1 MSDACIDN
9 SDDRNDG
16 AIILEDFST
25 PSQKWRSKNDPV
37 MGGQS
42 HATVVLEPE
51 KGIAIFD
58 GDVVDVPFLGAPGF
72 VTMESYY
79 DDDGSGDSG
88 GSSGRGSG
96 GSEAKKYPDVSTC
109 QAMRLVLRSATIP
122 YGGYRVSFGTRHV
135 PGNRFAFGYKADL
148 DLSSSSEL
156 PSPSLAGIGGS
167 SRAEEAQESQESEEE
182 VSRQAE
188 LITATIPFANFTVR
202 WDDATGDAIVP
213 CYKNTDYCP
222 DLNTLRDMQ
231 TIKIWGEGVAGKVHL
246 EIEQIAAVGCDCSD
260 MDADMND
267 GGVNVGGGTFLIMLM
282 AIGLFGAA
290 AMVGAVV
297 GSVFVRRRFNST
309 SSGRGGYTSIVGAG
323 GDGDDVPTPTG
334 STGTCNTE
342 SETDAESNVEDV
354 EDVDARKNYPGGIY
368 AVADEENEV
377 EKVGTSR
384 RYADI

>member
-1 MSDACIDN
+1 MSDACIEN
-9 SDDRNDG
+9 EG
-16 AIILEDFST
+16 ATILEDFST

-79 DDDGSGDSG
+79 DNGSSG
-88 GSSGRGSG
+88 GSDGSD
-96 GSEAKKYPDVSTC
+96 GSEAEKYPDVSTC
-109 QAMRLVLRSATIP
+109 QAMRLVLRSVIP

-167 SRAEEAQESQESEEE
+167 SRAEEAKESQESEEE

-213 CYKNTDYCP
+213 CSENTDYCP
-222 DLNTLRDMQ
+222 DFNTLRDMQ
-231 TIKIWGEGVAGKVHL
+231 TIKIWGEGVVGRVHL

-267 GGVNVGGGTFLIMLM
+267 GVNVGGGTFLIMLM

-309 SSGRGGYTSIVGAG
+309 GSGRGGYTSIVGAG
-323 GDGDDVPTPTG
+323 SDGDDVPTPTG
-334 STGTCNTE
+334 SIGTCNTE

>member
-148 DLSSSSEL
+148 DLLSSSSSSEL
-156 PSPSLAGIGGS
+156 LSPSLAGIGGS
-167 SRAEEAQESQESEEE
+167 SRAEEAKESQESEEV
-182 VSRQAE
+182 VSTQAE
-188 LITATIPFANFTVR
+188 LVTATIPFANFTVR

-213 CYKNTDYCP
+213 CSENTDYCP
-222 DLNTLRDMQ
+222 DFNTLRDMQ
-231 TIKIWGEGVAGKVHL
+231 TIKIWGEGVVGRVHL

-267 GGVNVGGGTFLIMLM
+267 GVNVGGGTFLIMLM

-297 GSVFVRRRFNST
+297 ASVFVRRRFNST
-309 SSGRGGYTSIVGAG
+309 GSGRGGYTSIVGAG
-323 GDGDDVPTPTG
+323 SDGDDVPTPTG
-334 STGTCNTE
+334 SIGTCNTE
-342 SETDAESNVEDV
+342 SETDAESNAEDA
-354 EDVDARKNYPGGIY
+354 EDVDARKSYPDDNFI
-368 AVADEENEV
+368 VADEQG